1 MQKST
6 SRWRYRRYLTGARAR
21 SANVMTGRQKISWRS
36 CHSMSLQRRQF
47 NLSISSGEC
56 GPTMLQ
62 ENDKGGNFSQQ
73 ESASTVM
80 YSTVYLPWFYV
91 ACCANVLFLVEE
103 MSTSL
108 RFTQQR
114 LDQRTYLLK
123 SWWIPPRLQE
133 AAMLKEMWQCSA
145 EFWHG
150 DYLQLWISRFF
161 YALEARGPQWIST
174 KRQKV
179 EWLCHWLEKQSCS
192 SSSVISWKLIPAR
205 SASNHLLSME
215 HILPPHL
222 PPQLTLICF

>member
-1 MQKST
+1 MPSQS
-6 SRWRYRRYLTGARAR
+6 
-21 SANVMTGRQKISWRS
+21 
-36 CHSMSLQRRQF
+36 RQF
-47 NLSISSGEC
+47 NLSISS

-73 ESASTVM
+73 ESTSTVM

-123 SWWIPPRLQE
+123 SLWIPPRLQE

-161 YALEARGPQWIST
+161 LCAGSPWATVNQHKKAKSGMTLPLVRKAELFPVLCYKLKTHSCKKRLKSPSLNGTYSPST
-174 KRQKV
+174 
-179 EWLCHWLEKQSCS
+179 S
-192 SSSVISWKLIPAR
+192 ST
-205 SASNHLLSME
+205 SAHSNLL
-215 HILPPHL
+215 
-222 PPQLTLICF
+222 LTFFFF